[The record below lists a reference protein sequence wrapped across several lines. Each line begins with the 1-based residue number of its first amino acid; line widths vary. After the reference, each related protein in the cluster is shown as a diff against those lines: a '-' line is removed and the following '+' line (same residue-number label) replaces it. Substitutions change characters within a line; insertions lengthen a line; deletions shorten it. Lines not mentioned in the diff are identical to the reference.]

1 MSLDGH
7 ARDGAAPAEPAAR
20 SEATATPDAGVGAA
34 ADAEHPARKVP
45 AALKAFM
52 LQGWAPRP
60 VETVSPIDHV
70 DAFRGRRRALSK
82 TFPHELLIVPTGHE
96 LVRAN
101 DTHFPFRPGSDFY
114 YLTGNLEPD
123 CVLVMEPLPDGG
135 HRDVLYVEPSN
146 RDDETFFTDRAKGEL
161 WVGARLGVERTAL
174 RHGVDE
180 ARSLATLPA
189 YLDEQ
194 GARGG
199 AVRVLRGLD
208 PVVDGRMPGG
218 GPEVGIGVGAGSG
231 ATGAADAQRERDTA
245 FQVALSEMRIV
256 KDAVEVAEL
265 QAAIDATRRGFED
278 VIRALRSARTEREI
292 EGTFFLRA
300 RTEGNHVG
308 YGTIAAAGAHACILH
323 WTRNDGALRPG
334 ELLLLDAGVEGRSL
348 YTADITR
355 TIPISGTFGSEQRQI
370 YELVYRAQ
378 RAAIAAVA
386 PGVDFMEPNRV
397 AMDILARGLAA
408 LGILPVPLEEALH
421 EEKQLYRRYTLHNI
435 SHMLGLDVHDCA
447 KARQASYHGSKLVPG
462 MVLTI
467 EPGLYFQSDDL
478 TVPERFRGIGLRIED
493 DVLVTGDGCR
503 VLSAD
508 IPAAPDEVEAWVA
521 RVWERAG

>member
-7 ARDGAAPAEPAAR
+7 ARDGAAPPGPAAAQ
-20 SEATATPDAGVGAA
+20 SEPTATPDAG
-34 ADAEHPARKVP
+34 AEHPARKVP
-45 AALKAFM
+45 AALKTFM

-60 VETVSPIDHV
+60 VDPLPAIDHA

-82 TFPHELLIVPTGHE
+82 MFPHELLIVPTGHE
-96 LVRAN
+96 VVRAN

-146 RDDETFFTDRAKGEL
+146 RDDETFFTDRNKGEL
-161 WVGARLGVERTAL
+161 WVGARLGVPRTAL

-194 GARGG
+194 RARGG

-208 PVVDGRMPGG
+208 PAVDGRMPGG
-218 GPEVGIGVGAGSG
+218 GPEVGAGAGPGSS
-231 ATGAADAQRERDTA
+231 GAADAQRERDSA

-256 KDAVEVAEL
+256 KDAVEVDEL

-300 RTEGNHVG
+300 RTEGNYVG

-355 TIPISGTFGSEQRQI
+355 TIPISGTFGAEQRQI

-378 RAAIAAVA
+378 RAAIATVA

-397 AMDILARGLAA
+397 AMEILARGLDA
-408 LGILPVPLEEALH
+408 LGLLPVPLEEALH
-421 EEKQLYRRYTLHNI
+421 EDRQLYRRYTLHNI

-447 KARQASYHGSKLVPG
+447 KARQQSYHGSKLVPG

-478 TVPERFRGIGLRIED
+478 TVPERFRGIGVRIED
-493 DVLVTGDGCR
+493 DVLVTEDGCR

-508 IPAAPDEVEAWVA
+508 IPAAADEVEAWVA

>member
-7 ARDGAAPAEPAAR
+7 AGDGAAPQEPA
-20 SEATATPDAGVGAA
+20 TASDASTAN
-34 ADAEHPARKVP
+34 PARKVP
-45 AALKAFM
+45 EALKAFM
-52 LQGWAPRP
+52 LQGWAPRSSEALP
-60 VETVSPIDHV
+60 PIDHV
-70 DAFRGRRRALSK
+70 DAFRGRRRALSRL
-82 TFPHELLIVPTGHE
+82 FPHELLIVPTGHE
-96 LVRAN
+96 VVRAN

-114 YLTGNLEPD
+114 YLTGNLEAD

-161 WVGARLGVERTAL
+161 WVGARLGVPGTGP

-194 GARGG
+194 RARGG

-208 PVVDGRMPGG
+208 PAVDTRMPGA
-218 GPEVGIGVGAGSG
+218 GPEAG
-231 ATGAADAQRERDTA
+231 TGTEAADAQRERDTA

-256 KDAVEVAEL
+256 KDECEIQEL

-278 VIRALRSARTEREI
+278 VIRALRTARTEREI

-355 TIPISGTFGSEQRQI
+355 TIPISGRFSAEQRQV
-370 YELVYRAQ
+370 YELVYQAQ
-378 RAAIAAVA
+378 RAAIASVR

-397 AMDILARGLAA
+397 AMGILARGLEA
-408 LGILPVPLEEALH
+408 LGILPVPAEEALH
-421 EEKQLYRRYTLHNI
+421 EDSQLYRRYTLHNI

-447 KARQASYHGSKLVPG
+447 RARQESYHGSTLRPG

-478 TVPERFRGIGLRIED
+478 TVPERFLGIGVRIED
-493 DVLVTGDGCR
+493 DVLVTEDGCR

-508 IPAAPDEVEAWVA
+508 IPAAADEVEAWVA
-521 RVWERAG
+521 RVWQRAGHA

>member
-7 ARDGAAPAEPAAR
+7 ARDGAAPQARAKVR
-20 SEATATPDAGVGAA
+20 SETATPDA
-34 ADAEHPARKVP
+34 DTEHPARKVP
-45 AALKAFM
+45 EALKAFM

-60 VETVSPIDHV
+60 AEAVTPIEHVE
-70 DAFRGRRRALSK
+70 AFRGRRRALSRM
-82 TFPHELLIVPTGHE
+82 FPHELLLVPTGHE
-96 LVRAN
+96 VVRAN

-123 CVLVMEPLPDGG
+123 CVLVMEPLPDGS

-146 RDDETFFTDRAKGEL
+146 RDDATFFTDRAKGEL
-161 WVGARLGVERTAL
+161 WVGARLGVPRTGP

-194 GARGG
+194 RARGG

-208 PVVDGRMPGG
+208 PALDARAPGG
-218 GPEVGIGVGAGSG
+218 GPETGSDAAG
-231 ATGAADAQRERDTA
+231 AQRERDTA
-245 FQVALSEMRIV
+245 FQVALSEMRIL
-256 KDAVEVAEL
+256 KDEIEVQEL
-265 QAAIDATRRGFED
+265 EIAIDATRRGFED
-278 VIRALRSARTEREI
+278 VIRALPTARTEREV

-300 RTEGNHVG
+300 RTEGNYVG

-323 WTRNDGALRPG
+323 WTRNDGPLRPG

-355 TIPISGTFGSEQRQI
+355 TIPISGAFSVEQRQI

-378 RAAIAAVA
+378 RAAIASVR
-386 PGVDFMEPNRV
+386 PGVDFMEPNGV
-397 AMDILARGLAA
+397 AMDILARGLEA
-408 LGILPVPLEEALH
+408 LGILPMPAEEALH
-421 EEKQLYRRYTLHNI
+421 EDKQLYRRYTLHNI

-447 KARQASYHGSKLVPG
+447 RARQQSYHGSELRPG

-478 TVPERFRGIGLRIED
+478 TVPERFRGIGVRIED
-493 DVLVTGDGCR
+493 DVLVTEHGSR
-503 VLSAD
+503 VLSAG

-521 RVWERAG
+521 RLWAGHA